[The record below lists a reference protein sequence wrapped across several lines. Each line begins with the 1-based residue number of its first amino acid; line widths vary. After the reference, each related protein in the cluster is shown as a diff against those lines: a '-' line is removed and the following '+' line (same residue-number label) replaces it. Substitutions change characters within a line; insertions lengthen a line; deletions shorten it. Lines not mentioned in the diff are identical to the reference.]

1 MTRLNERG
9 CPDPELLAA
18 FAEGHLSG
26 AARETVVEHLAECD
40 ACAADVALAMRAM
53 NEEATIRKPGTVH
66 VLPWGLALAAAALI
80 AVVTVPLLRRDTSQV
95 ARLVAAAPRSARL
108 VEPRLTGGFA
118 WARYRGS
125 ARSTGTGVDAEALEL
140 AGEAGALVKRADAE
154 RSADAQHAAGI
165 AMVLIEQPAEAVRRL
180 ELAALRKNDAAAWSD
195 LAAARYAAAASAG
208 RASLYPQALAAADT
222 ALRSDPAHPEA
233 LFNRALI
240 LERMGLSG
248 EARKAWLRY
257 LEIDPGS
264 PWATEARGRLRDLP
278 ATPSSMFERD
288 RPLLETAAAAHD
300 QRRVRELVALYPQQA
315 RTWAEGEYLARWG
328 EATRRGD
335 AASAERSLALAREIG
350 AAVQAHSGESLLAD
364 AVAAIDASSAG
375 ARAAMAEAHVLYR
388 EGRIAYSRQA
398 SARAEEE
405 LRRAATR
412 FGEAHHPMAL
422 LARYYAA
429 GARLQQNDVE
439 GARRELAEIA
449 SSAPPRFIALGAAA
463 RWELARAHIAADD
476 WHNALPVLA
485 AGAALYRRLGERSG
499 EAFLE
504 SMAAGTLITLGRHDE
519 SWDARIRAFRALS
532 AEGDADLLARSVLG
546 AVDAELRAGRKDA
559 ALALSSIAR
568 AVAGAEARPIV
579 VVDALLQK
587 ATLEASMEQPVNA
600 RASADE
606 AERVARSIPD
616 EALRARA
623 LADVAVARAHAMSD
637 SDPRAATDALGRAIE
652 LYRERGVRHAL
663 PEALLLRAQCALRL
677 HDVEAARRDLEEGM
691 HAAEQRRDAPGQ
703 GLPATGAMAAD
714 RSLFAEAIR
723 LALDE
728 RNPAAAFAYAERL
741 RGGSVDVATLQR
753 RLGGSNEAVLTVIAL
768 PKELVTI
775 AVTGGGVTAVRSAI
789 SEERANA
796 LARASSGNEALAA
809 LTLLYDAIVRPLGAT
824 LAGADRVIVVADPLL
839 EGVPFAALYDRD
851 TRRYLVQRFAVASA
865 SSASSLRGGA
875 AGVPHRALVVGLP
888 SGEATKGLPESEREV
903 NDIARLYTRAV
914 TIAPPEATW
923 SAVTRAAGDA
933 DVVHIA
939 GHAERQQGAGDSALL
954 FAGERV
960 SWKSIGSARRIEAE
974 VVVLAACET
983 LRRPASANTRALTLG
998 EAFAAAGARD
1008 VAGTLVPVADRDA
1021 RELFQAF
1028 HQHLASGDYDAVGAL
1043 RRVQLDSIRG
1053 EAPRDLPAWAGLAVL
1068 TTRISKEND
1077 DGFS

>member
-1 MTRLNERG
+1 MTRQNERE

-18 FAEGHLSG
+18 FAEGRLPG
-26 AARETVVEHLAECD
+26 AAREKVVVHLAGCD
-40 ACAADVALAMRAM
+40 ECAADVALAMRAL
-53 NEEATIRKPGTVH
+53 NEEAAIRKPGTVH

-80 AVVTVPLLRRDTSQV
+80 AVVAVPLLRRDPSPVT
-95 ARLVAAAPRSARL
+95 RLVAAAPRSARV

-125 ARSTGTGVDAEALEL
+125 ARSTGTAVDAEALEL

-154 RSADAQHAAGI
+154 KSADAQHAAGI
-165 AMVLIEQPAEAVRRL
+165 AMVLIDQPAEAVRRL
-180 ELAALRKNDAAAWSD
+180 ELAASRKNDAAAWSD
-195 LAAARYAAAASAG
+195 LAAARYASAAAAG

-222 ALRSDPAHPEA
+222 ALRIDAAYAEA

-240 LERMGLSG
+240 LERMGLTG

-264 PWATEARGRLRDLP
+264 PWATEARERLRDLP
-278 ATPSSMFERD
+278 ATSSSMFEKD

-300 QRRVRELVALYPQQA
+300 QRRVRELVALYPQQT

-328 EATRRGD
+328 EATRRVD
-335 AASAERSLALAREIG
+335 AASAERSLTLAREIG
-350 AAVQAHSGESLLAD
+350 AAIHAHSGESLLAD
-364 AVAAIDASSAG
+364 AVAAIDASSPV
-375 ARAAMAEAHVLYR
+375 ARAAMAEAHVLYKQ
-388 EGRIAYSRQA
+388 GRVAYSRQD

-412 FGEAHHPMAL
+412 FGDAHHPMAL

-449 SSAPPRFIALGAAA
+449 SSTPPRFIALGAGT

-476 WHNALPVLA
+476 WHNALPILT

-546 AVDAELRAGRKDA
+546 ALEAELRAGRKNS
-559 ALALSSIAR
+559 ALSLSSIAR

-579 VVDALLQK
+579 VIDALLQK
-587 ATLEASMEQPVNA
+587 ATLEASMEQPTNA

-606 AERVARSIPD
+606 AERVAQSIPD
-616 EALRARA
+616 QSLRARA
-623 LADVAVARAHAMSD
+623 LADVAVARAHVVSGSD
-637 SDPRAATDALGRAIE
+637 RGAATDALGRAID

-663 PEALLLRAQCALRL
+663 PEALLLRAQRALRL
-677 HDVEAARRDLEEGM
+677 HDVAAARRDLEEGM
-691 HAAEQRRDAPGQ
+691 QAAEQRRDAP
-703 GLPATGAMAAD
+703 GAMAAD

-728 RNPAAAFAYAERL
+728 RNPAAAFACAERL
-741 RGGSVDVATLQR
+741 RGGSVDAATLQR
-753 RLGGSNEAVLTVIAL
+753 RLGGNHEVVLTIVVL
-768 PKELVTI
+768 PQELVTI
-775 AVTGGGVTAVRSAI
+775 AVAGGSVTAVRSALT
-789 SEERANA
+789 EERVQA

-809 LTLLYDAIVRPLGAT
+809 LTSFHDAIVRPLGAT
-824 LAGADRVIVVADPLL
+824 LTGASRVIIVADPLL

-851 TRRYLVQRFAVASA
+851 TRRYLVEQFEVASA

-875 AGVPHRALVVGLP
+875 AGAPRRALVVGLP
-888 SGEATKGLPESEREV
+888 SGETTKGLPESQREV
-903 NDIARLYTRAV
+903 NDIAGLYARAV
-914 TIAPPEATW
+914 TIAPPQATW
-923 SAVTRAAGDA
+923 PVFTRAARDA

-960 SWKSIGSARRIEAE
+960 SWKSIGSAQRIDAE

-998 EAFAAAGARD
+998 EAFVAAGARD

-1028 HQHLASGDYDAVGAL
+1028 HRHLASGHYDAVGAL

-1068 TTRISKEND
+1068 TTRIAKEND